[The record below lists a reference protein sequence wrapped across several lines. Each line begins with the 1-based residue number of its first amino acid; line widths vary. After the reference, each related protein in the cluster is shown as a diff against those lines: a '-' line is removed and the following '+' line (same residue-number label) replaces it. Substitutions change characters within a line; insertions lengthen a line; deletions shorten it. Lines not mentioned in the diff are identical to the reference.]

1 MPDARVQA
9 AIAHWGPRFIMAGVD
24 FNDFQR
30 TTERIKAWEEWL
42 DAWSDTGRE
51 HLELAR
57 EAEEQGHLVTAGEA
71 YLRAAVAYHFGK
83 FVWML
88 DESRHRVA
96 TERSIA
102 ALYDAHRLLDPSAER
117 IEAPLAGKRL
127 AANLRRPPGAERPPL
142 VVIVP
147 GLDSTKEEFFRLEEL
162 FLRRGMATLS
172 VDGPGQGETAFQ
184 LNIRPDY
191 EVAVAAALD
200 AVETRADLDL
210 ERVGML
216 GVSLGGYYAPRA
228 AAREPRVRAV
238 AGISGPFCFGE
249 CWDGLPDLTRE
260 TFAHQSGAHDEA
272 DARERAY
279 ALDLEPVIDELEQPA
294 LMITGRLDRL
304 IPWEQTERIARRA
317 PNGEFVVYDE
327 GNHVAA
333 NVAYKSRPL
342 VADWLADRLGAG
354 ARPSAVAAA
363 PARAA

>member
-1 MPDARVQA
+1 MPDDRVQA
-9 AIAHWGPRFIMAGVD
+9 AIAHWAPRFLMAGVD
-24 FNDFQR
+24 FTDFQR
-30 TTERIKAWEEWL
+30 TTERVEAWDEWL
-42 DAWSDTGRE
+42 DAWSETGRE
-51 HLELAR
+51 HLDLAR
-57 EAEEQGHLVTAGEA
+57 EAEEQSHPLTAGEA

-117 IEAPLAGKRL
+117 IEVPLAGKRL
-127 AANLRRPPGAERPPL
+127 AANLRRPAGLERPPL
-142 VVIVP
+142 VIIVP

-184 LNIRPDY
+184 LHIRPDY
-191 EVAVAAALD
+191 EVAVAAILD
-200 AVETRADLDL
+200 AIGSRSDIDL
-210 ERVGML
+210 ERIGML

-228 AAREPRVRAV
+228 AAGEPRIRAV

-249 CWDGLPDLTRE
+249 CWDGLPELTRE
-260 TFAHQSGAHDEA
+260 TFAHTSGARDMA

-279 ALDLEPVIDELEQPA
+279 ALDLEPVIDGLEQPA
-294 LMITGRLDRL
+294 LMVTGRLDRL
-304 IPWEQTERIARRA
+304 IPAEQTERIAKRA
-317 PNGEFVVYDE
+317 PNGEIVVYEE

-342 VADWLADRLGAG
+342 VADWLADQLGAG
-354 ARPSAVAAA
+354 ARPGAAVGAAA
-363 PARAA
+363 RPA